1 MAHGSGRVCSAGDL
15 KRRVAG
21 IPTESGSSRAEK
33 HTPAS
38 KTLQIIMSTSKV
50 ELAAL
55 FGRDGLSE
63 CRNISSRLWRRGCVG
78 CAPGGLSTAT
88 DDPVA
93 AVGGEA
99 PVSERSRP
107 MYPCAVVLLSKTRS
121 S

>member
-1 MAHGSGRVCSAGDL
+1 MAHSSARVCAAGGL
-15 KRRVAG
+15 KRRGAS
-21 IPTESGSSRAEK
+21 IPTEPGSSRAEK

-38 KTLQIIMSTSKV
+38 KTLQIIMPTYKV

-55 FGRDGLSE
+55 LLATVCERW
-63 CRNISSRLWRRGCVG
+63 RNISSRLWRRGRVG
-78 CAPGGLSTAT
+78 RAPGGSSVST